1 MNRFTKGGLEMFELF
16 VTSQAARDKV
26 AEPFTATRRPAPPA
40 PEPQRPRREAVRST
54 SAAALRSLAARLEP
68 SPGR

>member
-1 MNRFTKGGLEMFELF
+1 MFELF
-16 VTSQAARDKV
+16 VTSQAARQKV
-26 AEPFTATRRPAPPA
+26 AEPFNAAPRQTARTR
-40 PEPQRPRREAVRST
+40 EPQRRRREAVRST

>member
-1 MNRFTKGGLEMFELF
+1 MFELF
-16 VTSQAARDKV
+16 VTSQAARHKV
-26 AEPFTATRRPAPPA
+26 AEPFNAKPQQAPPVR
-40 PEPQRPRREAVRST
+40 EPQRPRREAVRST